1 MHTRRFR
8 LVAAGLALTL
18 PLIAAVQ
25 LRAEEKTADAL
36 VEEKCSLCH
45 SSKRIFRMDP
55 AQIKETVARMRA
67 MNPDWI
73 TTIQSDHIAGVIQKV
88 VEDSNVI
95 AARTA
100 WREALDRGEALFSDD
115 TLGKSGKSCSSCH
128 PKPEQFKKIEDAY
141 PRWDAKL
148 KRFAA
153 LDETIAI
160 MLREKIGAELAANDQ
175 RIHDLLIY
183 LKTR

>member
-1 MHTRRFR
+1 MNAHRFR
-8 LVAAGLALTL
+8 FLAAGLALTL

-25 LRAEEKTADAL
+25 LRAEEPTAEAL
-36 VEEKCSLCH
+36 LKEKCSLCH
-45 SSKRIFRMDP
+45 SSKRINHMDP
-55 AQIKETVARMRA
+55 AKIKETVTRMRK

-73 TTIQSDHIAGVIQKV
+73 STIQSDHIAAVIAKTLQ
-88 VEDSNVI
+88 DPSI
-95 AARTA
+95 AAARTA
-100 WREALDRGEALFSDD
+100 WREALERGEALFKDT

-128 PKPEQFKKIEDAY
+128 PKPEQFKMIEDSY

-148 KRFAA
+148 KRFSS
-153 LDETIAI
+153 LDETVTI

>member
-1 MHTRRFR
+1 MRAHRFR
-8 LVAAGLALTL
+8 FVAAGLALTL

-25 LRAEEKTADAL
+25 LRAEEPTAEAL
-36 VEEKCSLCH
+36 LKEKCSLCH
-45 SSKRIFRMDP
+45 SSKRINRMDP
-55 AQIKETVARMRA
+55 AKIKETVERMRK

-73 TTIQSDHIAGVIQKV
+73 TTIQSDHIAAVIAKT
-88 VEDSNVI
+88 VEDPNII

-100 WREALDRGEALFSDD
+100 WREALDRGEALFKDD
-115 TLGKSGKSCSSCH
+115 TLGKSGKSCGSCH
-128 PKPEQFKKIEDAY
+128 SMPEQFEKIEDSY
-141 PRWDAKL
+141 PRWDANR
-148 KRFAA
+148 KRFAG

-160 MLREKIGAELAANDQ
+160 MLREKVGAELVANDQ